1 MAQLFN
7 LRGLTFSGQLK
18 SMDYNCTFFYACIIC
33 VCIYIYTHTYVY
45 FKGMHSF
52 NIETQLIYN
61 IVLVSGV

>member
-1 MAQLFN
+1 MPVL
-7 LRGLTFSGQLK
+7 
-18 SMDYNCTFFYACIIC
+18 Y